1 MQFDRFTIKAQ
12 EALQGAQ
19 TIAQRYSHQQID
31 GEHLMLALLEQ
42 SEGLVNPLLQKLGV
56 APAALTSD
64 LDRELERRPKVQ
76 GTTSSDTFL
85 SSDLKKIL
93 DAAQAEAA
101 KLKDDYTS
109 TEHLLLGLAE
119 QGGAALKKIFQKH
132 GLRRDNILK
141 ALMELRGNQRITD
154 QNPEDKFQTLEKYG
168 RDLTALA

>member
-12 EALQGAQ
+12 EALQAAQ
-19 TIAQRYSHQQID
+19 GIAHRYSHQQID

-42 SEGLVNPLLQKLGV
+42 SEGLIHPLLQKLGV
-56 APAALTSD
+56 APPGLTGD

-93 DAAQAEAA
+93 DAAQAEAG

-132 GLRRDNILK
+132 GLRRDHLPNVLV
-141 ALMELRGNQRITD
+141 ELRGNQRVTD
-154 QNPEDKFQTLEKYG
+154 QNPQDTYQATE
-168 RDLTALA
+168 